1 MKYLVATIILLIA
14 VIGGWVQFAQARS
27 QRSAIDTQDLAQE
40 TCATKTLGLV
50 QGTVTDVIAGVTALA
65 GATSVELYNPDSS
78 KTLNFGFTTSLSTQ
92 SNSANYGRE
101 VLPKT
106 GVLLTLNLDKIVNIY
121 AETQNTTAISS
132 VTVTQCR

>member
-1 MKYLVATIILLIA
+1 VKYLVATIILLIA